1 MPRGTVTLTTRQL
14 TQKQENFCLLFVE
27 SGHAAD
33 AFQEA
38 YQCNGNRATVM
49 RDAHRLLSNPR
60 VQARIEEL
68 RAAASARAEINTA
81 DVIRELWDNAMK
93 AKQATPVKD
102 KDGVPIGEFQANL
115 AASNQALKL
124 VGDHLG
130 AFERKDNGQ
139 TESPLAKLTPEER
152 RALKAALE
160 QERERR
166 RALHAATG
174 PVDTLGLDASSS
186 IN

>member
-1 MPRGTVTLTTRQL
+1 MPKGTVTLTRRQL

-38 YQCNGNRATVM
+38 YQSQGNRATVM

-93 AKQATPVKD
+93 AKQAVAVKD
-102 KDGVPIGEFQANL
+102 KEGKDTGEWQANF

-130 AFERKDNGQ
+130 AFERKDAAQN
-139 TESPLAKLTPEER
+139 ESPLAKLTPEER

-166 RALHAATG
+166 RAIHAATG
-174 PVDTLGLDASSS
+174 PVDSIGLDAPSS